1 MKKIRTILIFLL
13 LGALLLTSCSK
24 KSTDPKQID
33 VFAMDTFMTIK
44 AYTDDDELLKN
55 IESEIMRLESLFSV
69 TQEDSDISRLNK
81 NGSAEVDKATAELIS
96 SALKLG
102 AATSGALDISIYP
115 LVELWGFTNG
125 NYRIPSQAEIDEG
138 LEYADYTK
146 ITVEGDKVSIGD
158 GMKIDLGA
166 VAKGYTSD
174 KICSILRE
182 NGVESAVINLG
193 GNVQTISCRPDGEL
207 WRVGIIDPFDQQQN
221 LLIVQVENKA
231 VITSGNYER
240 YFVGEDGKK
249 YCHIIDKQ
257 SGRPSENGIVSM
269 TIIGESGLKCD
280 ALSTALFVM
289 GEEKAVEFWK
299 DSTDFEMIYVT
310 EAGKVAAT
318 EGIYDHCIKQSA
330 KDIEVIVRD

>member
-1 MKKIRTILIFLL
+1 MFLL

-102 AATSGALDISIYP
+102 EATSGALDISIYP

-310 EAGKVAAT
+310 ETGKVAAT
-318 EGIYDHCIKQSA
+318 EGIYNHCIKQSA

>member
-24 KSTDPKQID
+24 ESTDPKQID

>member
-146 ITVEGDKVSIGD
+146 ITVEGGKVSIGD